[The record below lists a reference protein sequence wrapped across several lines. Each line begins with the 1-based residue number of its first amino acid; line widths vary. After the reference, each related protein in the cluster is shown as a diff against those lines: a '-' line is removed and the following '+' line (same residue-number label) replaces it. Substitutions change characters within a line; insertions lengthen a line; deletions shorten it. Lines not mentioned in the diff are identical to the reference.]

1 MKTLRKSRVTVL
13 ATCQSWLCGQLV
25 MLMLVHVLSPDLD
38 VCGVY
43 AWSRRFC
50 RVKNEC
56 DSTNLGQRCQGFFC
70 GYIDYIVYVIII
82 AFIISMSIKL
92 TKRYCFYINW
102 GKIILKNSRNLVGFQ
117 FKLISNIKL
126 TRMSYLVISEIC
138 HTPGILVCFFQFL
151 KISFS
156 SLTWGNLLSSFG
168 HWETPFSRAWWIC
181 SPLTSIRTRESI
193 TGKIESKS
201 WQMANQTKLK
211 CLETFLVTINN
222 ALHKMEYRGWDRIEH

>member
-1 MKTLRKSRVTVL
+1 MPELTLWPTCNVDACPCTQSRSWCMRGLCVIQEVL
-13 ATCQSWLCGQLV
+13 QGQKWMWFHQPGAEMSRFFLWVHWLHC
-25 MLMLVHVLSPDLD
+25 
-38 VCGVY
+38 
-43 AWSRRFC
+43 
-50 RVKNEC
+50 
-56 DSTNLGQRCQGFFC
+56 
-70 GYIDYIVYVIII
+70 VIII

-92 TKRYCFYINW
+92 TKRYCFYIHW
-102 GKIILKNSRNLVGFQ
+102 GKIIFKNSRNLVGFQ